1 MNPPQV
7 YMCSFLKKSPLHLK
21 QKRDCF
27 MVKKINCGA
36 RLTGSKFNLHLSPG
50 IKSRTNLLG
59 FSVLQF
65 PLL

>member
-1 MNPPQV
+1 
-7 YMCSFLKKSPLHLK
+7 
-21 QKRDCF
+21 

-50 IKSRTNLLG
+50 IKSQTNLLD